1 MYTLGILYTLY
12 VCVCSAHRQVLL
24 DLRRASRPL
33 CKGSAI
39 LNCIQHSR
47 MRSSRWSLCYYSQ
60 LLMGQD
66 HHAIAYDQPDCLLL
80 ITHMMALSSAT
91 RLNNSLLQT
100 SSDQVMF
107 KTFLQSHISQLS
119 SLRTSSFFKVHDSA
133 PYRRVLQMTVFIIV
147 FFRQRL

>member
-66 HHAIAYDQPDCLLL
+66 HHAIAYDQ
-80 ITHMMALSSAT
+80 ARLSSVDNT
-91 RLNNSLLQT
+91 YDGPLLSNTPQ
-100 SSDQVMF
+100 
-107 KTFLQSHISQLS
+107 
-119 SLRTSSFFKVHDSA
+119 
-133 PYRRVLQMTVFIIV
+133 
-147 FFRQRL
+147 